1 MQGGDTMEVI
11 MIALAVIVYGAIIP
25 LIAVFILA
33 RIHSEN
39 PISFKHLDADK
50 ESAKKAK
57 KK

>member
-1 MQGGDTMEVI
+1 MEVI